1 LLGTEPIGTQPSQ
14 KRFETLLWHALR
26 NFDANQPVYV
36 ESESRKIG
44 SVQLTG
50 GLINKMRA
58 SPCIELIA
66 SVDQRVQFL
75 CEEYAHFFN
84 QPDHLISQLTRLK
97 PLVGTER
104 LGHWCRLIEEQNWAE
119 LVERLLVDHYDPT
132 YSRSMQ
138 KNYAG
143 YAQAQ
148 RVSDLATF
156 SG

>member
-1 LLGTEPIGTQPSQ
+1 
-14 KRFETLLWHALR
+14 
-26 NFDANQPVYV
+26 
-36 ESESRKIG
+36 
-44 SVQLTG
+44 
-50 GLINKMRA
+50 
-58 SPCIELIA
+58 
-66 SVDQRVQFL
+66 VQFL

-143 YAQAQ
+143 YAQAH